1 MLPNQAMNINHPTL
15 RFENFYVLNSYL
27 NFVYQ
32 RDQPCRYIFSL
43 SNNIYINY
51 AQTNFTFLPPSIK
64 YVLHNLKK
72 TSFLKSD
79 K

>member
-15 RFENFYVLNSYL
+15 RFEKFYVLNSNL

-43 SNNIYINY
+43 SNIYIY
-51 AQTNFTFLPPSIK
+51 IKAMLKLTLPFYP
-64 YVLHNLKK
+64 HQ
-72 TSFLKSD
+72 
-79 K
+79 